1 MIGQKEDIWEIISK
15 AMISTYELVR
25 VIASSCIWES
35 LSDSE
40 GEEQLKSWSDGSSS
54 LDSSLATRHS
64 SGTNMIL

>member
-1 MIGQKEDIWEIISK
+1 MIGQKEDIWEVISK
-15 AMISTYELVR
+15 AMISTYSV
-25 VIASSCIWES
+25 ASSCIWES